1 MYGSPLYMVA
11 YGAPNAPTLP
21 SGKKY
26 PILQK
31 GDTDASIQSSS
42 GISGLV
48 SWIAHVLHDE
58 LNGLNPNKN
67 SRDPVV
73 LVEDNP
79 LFVDSKVTSKLSVA
93 QQGQLVAFI
102 TEYNPNAGGKMP
114 TFGDQLDA
122 AVRAFQAYKGLSVDG
137 KMGKQTWAAL
147 GYEGI
152 NNKSGSTSSGA
163 PATGSS
169 PMPASEGFSVK
180 KHWAVHQDKYW
191 IGISIG
197 IIGAAIFI
205 ATRGR

>member
-26 PILQK
+26 PLLQK

-48 SWIAHVLHDE
+48 SWLAHVLHDE

-79 LFVDSKVTSKLSVA
+79 LFVDPKVKSKLSVA

-102 TEYNPNAGGKMP
+102 TEYNPNAGGQMP
-114 TFGDQLDA
+114 TFSDRLDA

-137 KMGKQTWAAL
+137 AVGKQTWAAL
-147 GYEGI
+147 GYEGV
-152 NNKSGSTSSGA
+152 NNKSGSTSSKQPAAVSA
-163 PATGSS
+163 PK
-169 PMPASEGFSVK
+169 PQSEGFSME
-180 KHWAVHQDKYW
+180 KHWARHQNKYL
-191 IGISIG
+191 IGISVG
-197 IIGAAIFI
+197 IIGVAIFV
-205 ATRGR
+205 AARGR